1 MPSWSSLIHFNEVM
15 GTSFTDG
22 SKYEDISK
30 VSSTTLLV
38 RLGLLFIFGQ
48 NLPFIAHN
56 VVTEV
61 TSLAGYRLL
70 VTIRRYLEEDMY
82 VGLPL
87 QTEWTLANG
96 RELQRRHNAQLQVG
110 FHSII
115 TLLI

>member
-1 MPSWSSLIHFNEVM
+1 MPRWSGLIHFNEVM

-30 VSSTTLLV
+30 VCSTQLV
-38 RLGLLFIFGQ
+38 RLDILLISGQ
-48 NLPFIAHN
+48 NLPFVAHN

-61 TSLAGYRLL
+61 TSLAGYQLL

-96 RELQRRHNAQLQVG
+96 RELQRRPNAQLQVG
-110 FHSII
+110 FPF
-115 TLLI
+115 LLRLSN